1 MEIRIIISPNLERK
15 LKSLKKDHGRL
26 ILKAFRK
33 IKKMGLNAIKI
44 LKIHENY
51 ILGEIKYKKPPYRL
65 YVIVDQKEKIFLL
78 VDWEHKENQEK
89 IIRILLKNLKHGIYE
104 ILEK

>member
-1 MEIRIIISPNLERK
+1 MFPLFLHDNLKIIALASSN
-15 LKSLKKDHGRL
+15 GRRE
-26 ILKAFRK
+26 AR
-33 IKKMGLNAIKI
+33 KI
-44 LKIHENY
+44 LKVHENY

-89 IIRILLKNLKHGIYE
+89 IIKILMKNLKHGIYKMF
-104 ILEK
+104 EK